1 MGKFLFAAVCAL
13 FMLLAGCSL
22 NDYSPGPGVTITPT
36 TLTPVTTPTA
46 TATVTVTAPP
56 RPMWPTETFKTKNP
70 ATAQGCIDNGLNAD
84 DWDTVDDFG
93 SGAMSDGPIF
103 DVSASP
109 GPCYDTIVFNVHTL
123 GDTGFTARY
132 VDVVS
137 DGGQGAPIQGF
148 KGSAY
153 IQLTVNAP
161 LETDESGTVVDP
173 ERYSL
178 PDPVGFETLRELRNV
193 PDYEGYSSFGIGVDH
208 KVPFAVEYEIGGS
221 SGTGKVIV
229 YLAHE

>member
-93 SGAMSDGPIF
+93 SGAMSDG
-103 DVSASP
+103 
-109 GPCYDTIVFNVHTL
+109 
-123 GDTGFTARY
+123 
-132 VDVVS
+132 
-137 DGGQGAPIQGF
+137 
-148 KGSAY
+148 
-153 IQLTVNAP
+153 
-161 LETDESGTVVDP
+161 
-173 ERYSL
+173 RYSL